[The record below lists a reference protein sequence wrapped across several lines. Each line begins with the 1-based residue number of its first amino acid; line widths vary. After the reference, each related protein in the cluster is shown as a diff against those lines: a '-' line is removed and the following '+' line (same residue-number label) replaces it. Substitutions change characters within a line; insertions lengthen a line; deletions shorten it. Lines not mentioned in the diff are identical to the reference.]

1 MEPAPSEYADHID
14 AVAAFLLHLLGE
26 REKLSRAIRA
36 AKERQEMDMDSEV
49 SLNSTRQS
57 LASFF
62 RHMVDLRN
70 SEKLL
75 PGGATGYR
83 FNAEGNQVP
92 FRCDAKRVVT
102 IHYDRNR
109 VRSYLK
115 QLTEK
120 SDQVSAQLDRCLI
133 NSQVD
138 YDAPFDV
145 NDSFAAVFGD
155 YQEAADRLTSQ
166 VRLSRMQQRRNAGR
180 PVQVQ
185 MNHNAARQL
194 TQEKCY
200 LGRPLYGT
208 HRRPAQRDPS
218 ARRFFA
224 TTIFPHTQ
232 APPPAPHVST
242 TDEGI

>member
-1 MEPAPSEYADHID
+1 MNLKEAFRFQNKLQSLMDEAERILADDRNITQVKVTALYKKAMPEQENETTVEPAPSEYADHID

-120 SDQVSAQLDRCLI
+120 SDQVSAQLDCCLI

-155 YQEAADRLTSQ
+155 YQE
-166 VRLSRMQQRRNAGR
+166 
-180 PVQVQ
+180 
-185 MNHNAARQL
+185 RQ
-194 TQEKCY
+194 T
-200 LGRPLYGT
+200 
-208 HRRPAQRDPS
+208 A
-218 ARRFFA
+218 
-224 TTIFPHTQ
+224 
-232 APPPAPHVST
+232 
-242 TDEGI
+242 

>member
-1 MEPAPSEYADHID
+1 MNLKEAFRFQNKLQSLMDEAECILADDRNITQVKVTALYKKTMPEQENETTVEPAPSEYADHID
-14 AVAAFLLHLLGE
+14 AVAAFLLYLLGE

-57 LASFF
+57 LAAFF

-155 YQEAADRLTSQ
+155 YQE
-166 VRLSRMQQRRNAGR
+166 
-180 PVQVQ
+180 
-185 MNHNAARQL
+185 RQ
-194 TQEKCY
+194 T
-200 LGRPLYGT
+200 
-208 HRRPAQRDPS
+208 A
-218 ARRFFA
+218 
-224 TTIFPHTQ
+224 
-232 APPPAPHVST
+232 
-242 TDEGI
+242 

>member
-1 MEPAPSEYADHID
+1 MNLKEAFRFQNKLQSLMDEAERILADDRNITQVKVTALYKKAMPEQENETTVEPAPSEYADHID

-120 SDQVSAQLDRCLI
+120 SDRVSAQLDRCLI

-138 YDAPFDV
+138 YDALFDV

-155 YQEAADRLTSQ
+155 YQE
-166 VRLSRMQQRRNAGR
+166 
-180 PVQVQ
+180 
-185 MNHNAARQL
+185 RQ
-194 TQEKCY
+194 T
-200 LGRPLYGT
+200 
-208 HRRPAQRDPS
+208 A
-218 ARRFFA
+218 
-224 TTIFPHTQ
+224 
-232 APPPAPHVST
+232 
-242 TDEGI
+242 

>member
-1 MEPAPSEYADHID
+1 MNLKEAFRFQNKLQSLMDEAERILADDRNITQVKVTALYKKAMPEQENETTVEPAPSEYADHID

-36 AKERQEMDMDSEV
+36 AKERQEMDMDS
-49 SLNSTRQS
+49 
-57 LASFF
+57 LAAFF

-155 YQEAADRLTSQ
+155 YQE
-166 VRLSRMQQRRNAGR
+166 
-180 PVQVQ
+180 
-185 MNHNAARQL
+185 RQ
-194 TQEKCY
+194 T
-200 LGRPLYGT
+200 
-208 HRRPAQRDPS
+208 A
-218 ARRFFA
+218 
-224 TTIFPHTQ
+224 
-232 APPPAPHVST
+232 
-242 TDEGI
+242 

>member
-1 MEPAPSEYADHID
+1 MNLKEAFRFQNKLQSLMDEAERILADDRNITQVKVTALYKKAMPEQENETTVEPAPSEYADHID
-14 AVAAFLLHLLGE
+14 AVAAFLLHLLEE

-155 YQEAADRLTSQ
+155 YQE
-166 VRLSRMQQRRNAGR
+166 
-180 PVQVQ
+180 
-185 MNHNAARQL
+185 RQ
-194 TQEKCY
+194 T
-200 LGRPLYGT
+200 
-208 HRRPAQRDPS
+208 A
-218 ARRFFA
+218 
-224 TTIFPHTQ
+224 
-232 APPPAPHVST
+232 
-242 TDEGI
+242 

>member
-1 MEPAPSEYADHID
+1 MNLKEAFRFQNKLQSLMDEAERILADDRNITQVKVTALYKKAMPEQENETTVEPAPSEYADHID

-26 REKLSRAIRA
+26 REKLSQAIRA

-155 YQEAADRLTSQ
+155 YQE
-166 VRLSRMQQRRNAGR
+166 
-180 PVQVQ
+180 
-185 MNHNAARQL
+185 RQ
-194 TQEKCY
+194 T
-200 LGRPLYGT
+200 
-208 HRRPAQRDPS
+208 A
-218 ARRFFA
+218 
-224 TTIFPHTQ
+224 
-232 APPPAPHVST
+232 
-242 TDEGI
+242 

>member
-1 MEPAPSEYADHID
+1 MNLKEAFRFQNKLQSLMDEAECILADDRNITQVKVTALYKKAMPEQENETTVEPAPSEYADHID
-14 AVAAFLLHLLGE
+14 AVAAFLLYLLGE

-109 VRSYLK
+109 VRGYLK
-115 QLTEK
+115 QLSEK

-155 YQEAADRLTSQ
+155 YQE
-166 VRLSRMQQRRNAGR
+166 
-180 PVQVQ
+180 
-185 MNHNAARQL
+185 RQ
-194 TQEKCY
+194 T
-200 LGRPLYGT
+200 
-208 HRRPAQRDPS
+208 A
-218 ARRFFA
+218 
-224 TTIFPHTQ
+224 
-232 APPPAPHVST
+232 
-242 TDEGI
+242 

>member
-1 MEPAPSEYADHID
+1 MNLKEAFRFQNKLQSLMDEAERILADDRNITQVKVTALYKKAMPEQENETTVEPAPSEYADHID

-155 YQEAADRLTSQ
+155 YQE
-166 VRLSRMQQRRNAGR
+166 
-180 PVQVQ
+180 
-185 MNHNAARQL
+185 RQ
-194 TQEKCY
+194 T
-200 LGRPLYGT
+200 
-208 HRRPAQRDPS
+208 A
-218 ARRFFA
+218 
-224 TTIFPHTQ
+224 
-232 APPPAPHVST
+232 
-242 TDEGI
+242 

>member
-1 MEPAPSEYADHID
+1 MNLKEAFRFQNKLQSLMDEAERILADDRNITQVKVTALYKKAMPEQENETTVEPAPSEYADHID
-14 AVAAFLLHLLGE
+14 AVAAFLPHLLGE

-155 YQEAADRLTSQ
+155 YQE
-166 VRLSRMQQRRNAGR
+166 
-180 PVQVQ
+180 
-185 MNHNAARQL
+185 RQ
-194 TQEKCY
+194 T
-200 LGRPLYGT
+200 
-208 HRRPAQRDPS
+208 A
-218 ARRFFA
+218 
-224 TTIFPHTQ
+224 
-232 APPPAPHVST
+232 
-242 TDEGI
+242 

>member
-1 MEPAPSEYADHID
+1 MNLKEAFRFQNKLQSLMDEAERILADDRNITQVKVTALYKKAMPEQENETTVEPAPSEYADHID

-57 LASFF
+57 LTAFF

-120 SDQVSAQLDRCLI
+120 SDRVSAQLDRCLI

-155 YQEAADRLTSQ
+155 YQE
-166 VRLSRMQQRRNAGR
+166 
-180 PVQVQ
+180 
-185 MNHNAARQL
+185 RQ
-194 TQEKCY
+194 T
-200 LGRPLYGT
+200 
-208 HRRPAQRDPS
+208 A
-218 ARRFFA
+218 
-224 TTIFPHTQ
+224 
-232 APPPAPHVST
+232 
-242 TDEGI
+242 

>member
-1 MEPAPSEYADHID
+1 MNLKEAFRFQNKLQSLMDEAERILADDRNITQVKVTALYKKAMPEQENETTVEPAPSEYADHID

-36 AKERQEMDMDSEV
+36 ATERQEMDMDSEV

-155 YQEAADRLTSQ
+155 YQE
-166 VRLSRMQQRRNAGR
+166 
-180 PVQVQ
+180 
-185 MNHNAARQL
+185 RQ
-194 TQEKCY
+194 T
-200 LGRPLYGT
+200 
-208 HRRPAQRDPS
+208 A
-218 ARRFFA
+218 
-224 TTIFPHTQ
+224 
-232 APPPAPHVST
+232 
-242 TDEGI
+242 

>member
-1 MEPAPSEYADHID
+1 MNLKEAFRFQNKLQSLMDEAERILADDRNITQVKVTALYKKAMPEQENETTVEPAPSEYADHID
-14 AVAAFLLHLLGE
+14 AVAAFLLHMLGE

-155 YQEAADRLTSQ
+155 YQE
-166 VRLSRMQQRRNAGR
+166 
-180 PVQVQ
+180 
-185 MNHNAARQL
+185 RQ
-194 TQEKCY
+194 T
-200 LGRPLYGT
+200 
-208 HRRPAQRDPS
+208 A
-218 ARRFFA
+218 
-224 TTIFPHTQ
+224 
-232 APPPAPHVST
+232 
-242 TDEGI
+242 

>member
-1 MEPAPSEYADHID
+1 MNLKEAFRFQNKLQSLMDEAERILADDRNITQVKVTALYKKAMPEQENETTVEPAPSEYADHID
-14 AVAAFLLHLLGE
+14 AVAAFLLYLLGE
-26 REKLSRAIRA
+26 REKLSRAIRR
-36 AKERQEMDMDSEV
+36 AKEQQKMDMDSEV
-49 SLNSTRQS
+49 SLNATRQS

-120 SDQVSAQLDRCLI
+120 SDRVSAQLDRCLI
-133 NSQVD
+133 NSQVE

-155 YQEAADRLTSQ
+155 YQE
-166 VRLSRMQQRRNAGR
+166 
-180 PVQVQ
+180 
-185 MNHNAARQL
+185 RQ
-194 TQEKCY
+194 T
-200 LGRPLYGT
+200 
-208 HRRPAQRDPS
+208 A
-218 ARRFFA
+218 
-224 TTIFPHTQ
+224 
-232 APPPAPHVST
+232 
-242 TDEGI
+242 

>member
-1 MEPAPSEYADHID
+1 MNLKEAFRFQNKLQSLMDEAERILADDRNITQVKVTALYKKAMPEQENETTVEPAPSEYADHID
-14 AVAAFLLHLLGE
+14 AMAAFLLHLLGE

-155 YQEAADRLTSQ
+155 YQE
-166 VRLSRMQQRRNAGR
+166 
-180 PVQVQ
+180 
-185 MNHNAARQL
+185 RQ
-194 TQEKCY
+194 T
-200 LGRPLYGT
+200 
-208 HRRPAQRDPS
+208 A
-218 ARRFFA
+218 
-224 TTIFPHTQ
+224 
-232 APPPAPHVST
+232 
-242 TDEGI
+242 

>member
-1 MEPAPSEYADHID
+1 MNLKEAFRFQNKLQRLMDEAERILADDRNITQVKVTALYKKAMPEQENETTVEPAPSEYADHID

-120 SDQVSAQLDRCLI
+120 SDRVSAQLDRCLI

-155 YQEAADRLTSQ
+155 YQE
-166 VRLSRMQQRRNAGR
+166 
-180 PVQVQ
+180 
-185 MNHNAARQL
+185 RQ
-194 TQEKCY
+194 T
-200 LGRPLYGT
+200 
-208 HRRPAQRDPS
+208 A
-218 ARRFFA
+218 
-224 TTIFPHTQ
+224 
-232 APPPAPHVST
+232 
-242 TDEGI
+242 

>member
-1 MEPAPSEYADHID
+1 MNLKEAFRFQNKLQSLMDEAERILADDRNITQVKVTALYKKAMPEQENETTVEPAPSEYADHID

-109 VRSYLK
+109 VRNYLK

-120 SDQVSAQLDRCLI
+120 SDRVSAQLDRCLI

-155 YQEAADRLTSQ
+155 YQE
-166 VRLSRMQQRRNAGR
+166 QQTA
-180 PVQVQ
+180 
-185 MNHNAARQL
+185 
-194 TQEKCY
+194 
-200 LGRPLYGT
+200 
-208 HRRPAQRDPS
+208 
-218 ARRFFA
+218 
-224 TTIFPHTQ
+224 
-232 APPPAPHVST
+232 
-242 TDEGI
+242 

>member
-1 MEPAPSEYADHID
+1 MNLKDAFRFQNKLQSLMDEAERILADDRNITQVKVTALYKKAMPEQENETTVEPAPSEYADHID

-155 YQEAADRLTSQ
+155 YQE
-166 VRLSRMQQRRNAGR
+166 
-180 PVQVQ
+180 
-185 MNHNAARQL
+185 RQ
-194 TQEKCY
+194 T
-200 LGRPLYGT
+200 
-208 HRRPAQRDPS
+208 A
-218 ARRFFA
+218 
-224 TTIFPHTQ
+224 
-232 APPPAPHVST
+232 
-242 TDEGI
+242 

>member
-1 MEPAPSEYADHID
+1 MNLKEAFRFQNKLQSLMDEAERILADDRNITQVKVTALYKKAMPEQENETTVEPAPSEYADHID

-138 YDAPFDV
+138 YNAPFDV

-155 YQEAADRLTSQ
+155 YQE
-166 VRLSRMQQRRNAGR
+166 
-180 PVQVQ
+180 
-185 MNHNAARQL
+185 RQ
-194 TQEKCY
+194 T
-200 LGRPLYGT
+200 
-208 HRRPAQRDPS
+208 A
-218 ARRFFA
+218 
-224 TTIFPHTQ
+224 
-232 APPPAPHVST
+232 
-242 TDEGI
+242 

>member
-1 MEPAPSEYADHID
+1 MNLKEAFRFQNKLQSLMDEAERILADDRNITQVKVTALYKKAMPEQENETTVEPAPSEYADHID

-155 YQEAADRLTSQ
+155 SQ
-166 VRLSRMQQRRNAGR
+166 AQQTA
-180 PVQVQ
+180 
-185 MNHNAARQL
+185 
-194 TQEKCY
+194 
-200 LGRPLYGT
+200 
-208 HRRPAQRDPS
+208 
-218 ARRFFA
+218 
-224 TTIFPHTQ
+224 
-232 APPPAPHVST
+232 
-242 TDEGI
+242 

>member
-1 MEPAPSEYADHID
+1 MNLKEAFRFQNKLQSLMDEAERILADDRNITQVKVTALYKKAMPEQENETTVEPAPSEYADHID

-92 FRCDAKRVVT
+92 FRCDATRVVT

-120 SDQVSAQLDRCLI
+120 SDRVSAQLDRCLI

-138 YDAPFDV
+138 YDALFDV

-155 YQEAADRLTSQ
+155 YQE
-166 VRLSRMQQRRNAGR
+166 
-180 PVQVQ
+180 
-185 MNHNAARQL
+185 RQ
-194 TQEKCY
+194 T
-200 LGRPLYGT
+200 
-208 HRRPAQRDPS
+208 A
-218 ARRFFA
+218 
-224 TTIFPHTQ
+224 
-232 APPPAPHVST
+232 
-242 TDEGI
+242 

>member
-1 MEPAPSEYADHID
+1 MNLKEAFRFQNKLQSLMDEAERILADDRNITQVKVTALYKKAMPEQENETTVEPAPSEYADHID

-49 SLNSTRQS
+49 SLNSTRQG

-120 SDQVSAQLDRCLI
+120 SDRVSAQLDRCLI

-138 YDAPFDV
+138 YDVPFDV

-155 YQEAADRLTSQ
+155 YQE
-166 VRLSRMQQRRNAGR
+166 
-180 PVQVQ
+180 
-185 MNHNAARQL
+185 RQ
-194 TQEKCY
+194 T
-200 LGRPLYGT
+200 
-208 HRRPAQRDPS
+208 A
-218 ARRFFA
+218 
-224 TTIFPHTQ
+224 
-232 APPPAPHVST
+232 
-242 TDEGI
+242 

>member
-1 MEPAPSEYADHID
+1 MNLKEAFRFQNKLQSLMDEAERILADDRNITQVKVTALYKKAMPEQENETTVESAPSEYADHID

-62 RHMVDLRN
+62 HHMVDLRN

-155 YQEAADRLTSQ
+155 YQE
-166 VRLSRMQQRRNAGR
+166 
-180 PVQVQ
+180 
-185 MNHNAARQL
+185 RQ
-194 TQEKCY
+194 T
-200 LGRPLYGT
+200 
-208 HRRPAQRDPS
+208 A
-218 ARRFFA
+218 
-224 TTIFPHTQ
+224 
-232 APPPAPHVST
+232 
-242 TDEGI
+242 